1 MGSKINDVNPRR
13 GAVEM
18 RALSLPMAVDELHK
32 AWAKLHQLGGQERHL
47 VEWLSHIHKEIE
59 AQRLKIDDLVKARP
73 PPINRLPTE
82 LLSRIF
88 TLCIPDPKFPE
99 KPLHRIVCVSR
110 LWRDVVWNDT
120 SFWTSIK
127 VTRTQGEKLLKN
139 QLKRSRKAL
148 LDIWIEDWDYRPLH
162 NAYDKLRALLGAIV
176 PHANRWRSL
185 IISYGMKPEFM
196 ESILTEINC
205 VSIPFLRE
213 FSMDFF
219 HVFDDPPCAD
229 FLSRAPALQH
239 LTIISPFQL
248 VNFIAPPT
256 LETLCLTF
264 PQVDDPPP
272 VISMLTSAR
281 SLRAL
286 ILTGY
291 GTGWSFKLN
300 DIHSPLLEELTLRL
314 SKPMPF
320 LEAIV
325 APKLRYIE
333 CWILDPMEFNTIEGK
348 FRDVNELSLVF
359 FQRVDDRNAE
369 SLCRAFPG
377 VRRVDLSSWN
387 TSFLAVFLG
396 SEVLERRPPMDQW
409 LNLETVNLDGFD
421 SRLLGLWKLGDDPIV
436 KWLRSR
442 QELGLSRLRVRLSF
456 IRKDVNI
463 LPSTY
468 RALLERYCNLQTPT

>member
-32 AWAKLHQLGGQERHL
+32 AWAKLHQLEGQERHL

-205 VSIPFLRE
+205 TS
-213 FSMDFF
+213 F
-219 HVFDDPPCAD
+219 HVLL
-229 FLSRAPALQH
+229 LS
-239 LTIISPFQL
+239 
-248 VNFIAPPT
+248 
-256 LETLCLTF
+256 
-264 PQVDDPPP
+264 
-272 VISMLTSAR
+272 
-281 SLRAL
+281 
-286 ILTGY
+286 
-291 GTGWSFKLN
+291 
-300 DIHSPLLEELTLRL
+300 
-314 SKPMPF
+314 
-320 LEAIV
+320 
-325 APKLRYIE
+325 
-333 CWILDPMEFNTIEGK
+333 
-348 FRDVNELSLVF
+348 
-359 FQRVDDRNAE
+359 
-369 SLCRAFPG
+369 
-377 VRRVDLSSWN
+377 
-387 TSFLAVFLG
+387 
-396 SEVLERRPPMDQW
+396 
-409 LNLETVNLDGFD
+409 
-421 SRLLGLWKLGDDPIV
+421 
-436 KWLRSR
+436 
-442 QELGLSRLRVRLSF
+442 
-456 IRKDVNI
+456 NI
-463 LPSTY
+463 
-468 RALLERYCNLQTPT
+468 